1 MNSPAIVPHLQ
12 AAGADIR
19 AVCDALDDAE
29 SVRGFL
35 RNMHDAL
42 PASILAF
49 QCIDEDRIQMSPQFR
64 ALSADAKT
72 AVRWAMFHYHTKFP
86 SGRLAL
92 PISDEDLKAAVE
104 FCRQG
109 RDSVDESDD
118 VWATL
123 TNAHAEL
130 CAVQDYREQEADALG
145 EWNNNVREYARLGY
159 RREA

>member
-1 MNSPAIVPHLQ
+1 MNAPAIVSHLQ
-12 AAGADIR
+12 AAGADLR
-19 AVCDALDDAE
+19 ACCDALDDAD

-42 PASILAF
+42 PAEILAF
-49 QCIDEDRIQMSPQFR
+49 QCVEEDRIQMCPQFR

-72 AVRWAMFHYHTKFP
+72 AVKWAMFHYNTKFP
-86 SGRLAL
+86 AGRLAL
-92 PISDEDLKAAVE
+92 PISDDDLHAAVE

-118 VWATL
+118 VWSLL

-130 CAVQDYREQEADALG
+130 CAVQEYREQEADALG
-145 EWNNNVREYARLGY
+145 EWTRNVREYERLGY